1 MTMAVKTKD
10 KPKLKPKS
18 DTAQWVEDAA
28 KHAGLKY
35 AALGRLLNER
45 LQKNF
50 DRSMPSKMAAG
61 QRQVTAEEMIAIAEL
76 TGFALPD
83 ALIPRSLSG
92 RDKVPS
98 TTPTTVRHHSD
109 VNLPEQSIDHMPLWN
124 RGDGY
129 RIDEPHLVKDD
140 ARLVAFLS
148 PYLTGV
154 AQNKYEIW
162 RLMSA
167 VIDSGP
173 CKAGSYLVVEIGR
186 QPNPKAYVLAFCN
199 DKKLPRFRVWM
210 GPNLLAAPL
219 IPAAEYPD
227 FIDGRDAN
235 VAGVVLKCWPEP

>member
-10 KPKLKPKS
+10 QPKQKPKS

-50 DRSMPSKMAAG
+50 DRSMPSKMAG
-61 QRQVTAEEMIAIAEL
+61 DKRQVTAEEMIAIAEV
-76 TGFALPD
+76 TGYALPE
-83 ALIPRSLSG
+83 ALIPQNLSG
-92 RDKVPS
+92 SNKKSS
-98 TTPTTVRHHSD
+98 TAPPPTRHHSD
-109 VNLPEQSIDHMPLWN
+109 INFPDQTIDHMPLWN

-129 RIDEPHLVKDD
+129 RIDEPHLIKDD

-162 RLMSA
+162 RLISRA
-167 VIDSGP
+167 IDSGD
-173 CKAGSYLVVEIGR
+173 CKAGSYLVVEMGR

-199 DKKLPRFRVWM
+199 EKKLPRFRVWM

-227 FIDGRDAN
+227 FVDGRDAN
-235 VAGVVLKCWPEP
+235 VAGVVLDCWPKP